1 MKELYGL
8 IEQKI
13 KAAGCPLAIDGEEFY
28 DDINAEADNQENGTY
43 MFIIKKDENLSYQ
56 GRMTIMDEEFDLHFV
71 DIHVGEEKYHVDFD
85 A

>member
-1 MKELYGL
+1 MKELYEL

-13 KAAGCPLAIDGEEFY
+13 KESGCPLSIDGEEFY

-43 MFIIKKDENLSYQ
+43 MFIIKKDESLSYQ
-56 GRMTIMDEEFDLHFV
+56 GCMTIMDEEFDLHFV